1 SQLSY
6 GPRVVAFRDRLS
18 CLSSE
23 AQRPKSPTGSSCSYR
38 RLSATWSRPS
48 EERSLMVPL
57 IEFIVYVIQLYIW
70 VIIASAIFSWL
81 IAFNVVNTSN
91 RFVYSVAETLYR
103 VTEPALRPIRSI
115 LPNLGGID
123 ISPVL
128 LILILMFIINVVLLG
143 W

>member
-1 SQLSY
+1 
-6 GPRVVAFRDRLS
+6 
-18 CLSSE
+18 
-23 AQRPKSPTGSSCSYR
+23 
-38 RLSATWSRPS
+38 
-48 EERSLMVPL
+48 MVPL

-103 VTEPALRPIRSI
+103 VTEPALRPIRSV

-123 ISPVL
+123 ISPV
-128 LILILMFIINVVLLG
+128 ILIIGLIFIERFILYYVV
-143 W
+143 